1 MLKKSSQPEN
11 SAAIVENYQ
20 LEKKGKAKW
29 PLALLSGITG
39 TQQTW
44 WK

>member
-1 MLKKSSQPEN
+1 MLKKSSQQEN

-20 LEKKGKAKW
+20 LEKKGKPKL
-29 PLALLSGITG
+29 PLALLSGVIG